1 MIRRFFAS
9 RRASPTALA
18 LMVFGACA
26 LVLGHAQAGGKKSDT
41 EVKATAKADRPDNE
55 GKQTIH
61 LTLTINKGWYI
72 YANPVGNEDFAA
84 NATTVTAIKP
94 KPLAVA
100 IAYPTGK
107 VKKDTV
113 VGDYRVYEEQVT
125 IPIQVRRAAGDNG
138 PLELDVRVNACNT
151 KMFCLPPGILKVTVP

>member
-1 MIRRFFAS
+1 MIRRFLAS
-9 RRASPTALA
+9 RRAGPA
-18 LMVFGACA
+18 A
-26 LVLGHAQAGGKKSDT
+26 LVLMMVAGIGLIFSPAQAGGKKSDT

-84 NATTVTAIKP
+84 NATTVTIKP
-94 KPLAVA
+94 KPQAVA
-100 IAYPTGK
+100 IAYPPGK

-113 VGDYRVYEEQVT
+113 IGDYRVYEDQVT
-125 IPIQVRRAAGDNG
+125 IPIQIQRAAGDKG